1 MPFPHPSLP
10 KNEPRHLNTT
20 VIPTL
25 LGSTVVGCVITWW
38 ICIAQKVTVRS
49 EGALESVRF
58 GFPFPWVT
66 QNVSHSPYISYPQEI
81 EMMRTGRKVAV
92 QTPTDYEWLAF
103 VGNSL
108 VWGAVVWIVAF
119 ILLPRAVLLFR
130 TKRA

>member
-1 MPFPHPSLP
+1 M
-10 KNEPRHLNTT
+10 
-20 VIPTL
+20 
-25 LGSTVVGCVITWW
+25 
-38 ICIAQKVTVRS
+38 RS